1 MKTKI
6 PHSLYKINK
15 IKVANIILD
24 GRFGGPQNRILQVSE
39 KLKKYGVNT
48 VVIIPKKESDT
59 FYSKLI
65 QKDIQ
70 VKRLNLHR
78 LTRHKPHLMGWFLFF
93 IPEIISLYRYFKK
106 NNIQIVHCNSSWQ
119 MKAVIAGK
127 LAGKRVVWHLNDTEL
142 PRVLKIIFNL
152 VGSLSDGFIVAGSS
166 VYQYYLNG
174 NRLQKKKFI
183 EIQAPVDTVRLNPE
197 NVVESELISKDK
209 GIKIMTMGTINPTK
223 RMEDFIYVASIL
235 DKKNNR
241 LYFYIVG
248 AELDSQKQYMN
259 QLKELVKYYGL
270 NNISFLGARKDIPS
284 ILKAIDIYVC
294 TSETEASPMSVWE
307 AMAME
312 KAIVSTDVGDVKRFI
327 KDGENGF
334 VVPPRDA
341 KALAE
346 KVGILI
352 ENESLRIK
360 FGKLAR
366 AVAVKELDVA
376 ICADKHRR
384 FYLEVLNNE

>member
-1 MKTKI
+1 
-6 PHSLYKINK
+6 
-15 IKVANIILD
+15 
-24 GRFGGPQNRILQVSE
+24 
-39 KLKKYGVNT
+39 
-48 VVIIPKKESDT
+48 
-59 FYSKLI
+59 
-65 QKDIQ
+65 
-70 VKRLNLHR
+70 
-78 LTRHKPHLMGWFLFF
+78 
-93 IPEIISLYRYFKK
+93 
-106 NNIQIVHCNSSWQ
+106 
-119 MKAVIAGK
+119 MKAILAGK
-127 LAGKRVVWHLNDTEL
+127 LAGAKIVWHLNDTEL
-142 PRVLKIIFNL
+142 PRILKIIFNL
-152 VGSLSDGFIVAGSS
+152 VGSLSDGFIVAGSG

-183 EIQAPVDTVRLNPE
+183 EIQAPVDTARLNPE

-270 NNISFLGARKDIPS
+270 NNISFLGACNDIPS

-312 KAIVSTDVGDVKRFI
+312 KAIVSTDVGDVSCYIRN
-327 KDGENGF
+327 GENGF
-334 VVPPRDA
+334 VVPVGDVD
-341 KALAE
+341 ALAE

-352 ENESLRIK
+352 EDKNLRHE

-366 AVAVKELDVA
+366 ITAIKELDLE
-376 ICADKHRR
+376 ICANKHRK
-384 FYLEVLNNE
+384 FYMEILGRKGARSGQEICES